1 MASALVQPSTPTHLL
16 RAYLRADAPAREK
29 LASLVMAGISLAIVP
44 LALVMG
50 PVQGWKLSIAIC
62 VAMVVMA
69 LWCLTVY
76 EVLSRGWYHPA
87 IPYLNVYF
95 EVTLPFIPLL
105 LFWWQRGSVNAL
117 TSPVY
122 TGWGALVVFSAFRS
136 DPRICIGAGVL
147 AAVENG
153 ILYWIIRA
161 PQITGVE
168 TITWPWAMQRSFYLL
183 LAGVAGAGLARSVV
197 KKAEDALRQVR
208 EQDLMGKY
216 FLHERLGVGGM
227 AEVFRATYCPEGG
240 FQKTVALKRI
250 LPSLSARPHFSKLFL
265 QEARLCALLNH
276 PNVVQV
282 FDCGRYQD
290 TWILAM
296 EFVDGLSLHR
306 ILSSRASG
314 LPLDAVTYLGAE
326 LAAALDYLH
335 QRIGEDGQPLGLVH
349 RDVNPPNVLLSRFGE
364 VKLADFGVAHAA
376 RSGAEGKGFVG
387 KVSYAAPEQRAGGT
401 MGPWTD
407 LYALGLTLHEALTG
421 VPVFGSEEGADE
433 PSLRLPNLLPPS
445 RSRSDVP
452 PALDAIVMELLAP
465 QPTLR
470 PANGGEVRS
479 RLLELRGAAAPFPH
493 GLTALTRAIEDALEH
508 AERRIAHPSGDRTQP
523 LEPPPR
529 ITRRMV

>member
-1 MASALVQPSTPTHLL
+1 MATQAQPSTPSHLL

-44 LALVMG
+44 LALAMG
-50 PVQGWKLSIAIC
+50 PVQGWKLSMAIS

-69 LWCLTVY
+69 LYCLTVY
-76 EVLSRGWYHPA
+76 EILSRGWYHRA

-136 DPRICIGAGVL
+136 DPRICLGAGAL
-147 AAVENG
+147 AAVENAV
-153 ILYWIIRA
+153 LYWIIRA
-161 PQITGVE
+161 PHITNVE

-216 FLHERLGVGGM
+216 FLHDRLGVGGM

-250 LPSLSARPHFSKLFL
+250 LPSLAARPHFSKLFL

-306 ILSSRASG
+306 MLTSRASG
-314 LPLDAVTYLGAE
+314 LPLDAVAYLGAE

-364 VKLADFGVAHAA
+364 VKLADFGVAQAA
-376 RSGAEGKGFVG
+376 RSAAEGKGFVG
-387 KVSYAAPEQRAGGT
+387 KVSYAAPEQRNGGKL
-401 MGPWTD
+401 GPWTD

-421 VPVFGSEEGADE
+421 VPLFGSEEGADE
-433 PSLRLPNLLPPS
+433 PSLRLPHILPPS
-445 RSRSDVP
+445 RSRSEVP
-452 PALDAIVMELLAP
+452 QALDAIVMALLEP
-465 QPTLR
+465 DPTQR
-470 PANGGEVRS
+470 TATGGEVREK
-479 RLLELRGAAAPFPH
+479 LLALRGPAAPFPH
-493 GLTALTRAIEDALEH
+493 GVTALTRSIEDALQSH
-508 AERRIAHPSGDRTQP
+508 AERRAAHPSGDRTQP
-523 LEPPPR
+523 LRPER
-529 ITRRMV
+529 VTRRMV

>member
-1 MASALVQPSTPTHLL
+1 MATSAQPSTPTHLL
-16 RAYLRADAPAREK
+16 RAYLRADAPSREK

-44 LALVMG
+44 LALAMG
-50 PVQGWKLSIAIC
+50 PVQGWKLSIAIS
-62 VAMVVMA
+62 VSMVVMA

-76 EVLSRGWYHPA
+76 EILSRGWYHPA

-136 DPRICIGAGVL
+136 DPRICLGAGAL
-147 AAVENG
+147 AAVENA
-153 ILYWIIRA
+153 ILYAIVRA
-161 PQITGVE
+161 PHITNVE

-183 LAGVAGAGLARSVV
+183 LAGVAGAGLARSVM

-250 LPSLSARPHFSKLFL
+250 LPSLAARPHFSKLFL

-306 ILSSRASG
+306 MLSSRASG

-364 VKLADFGVAHAA
+364 VKLADFGVAQAA
-376 RSGAEGKGFVG
+376 RSAAEGKGFVG
-387 KVSYAAPEQRAGGT
+387 KVSYAAPEQRTGGKL
-401 MGPWTD
+401 GPWTD

-421 VPVFGSEEGADE
+421 VPPFGSEEGAEE
-433 PSLRLPNLLPPS
+433 PSLRLPELLPPS
-445 RSRSDVP
+445 RSRGEVP
-452 PALDAIVMELLAP
+452 PALDAVVMELLEVD
-465 QPTLR
+465 
-470 PANGGEVRS
+470 PARRIATGGEVRD
-479 RLLELRGAAAPFPH
+479 RLLALRGPASPYPN
-493 GLTALTRAIEDALEH
+493 GLTALTRAIEVGLQQAVD
-508 AERRIAHPSGDRTQP
+508 RRAPHPSGDRTQP
-523 LEPPPR
+523 LRPER